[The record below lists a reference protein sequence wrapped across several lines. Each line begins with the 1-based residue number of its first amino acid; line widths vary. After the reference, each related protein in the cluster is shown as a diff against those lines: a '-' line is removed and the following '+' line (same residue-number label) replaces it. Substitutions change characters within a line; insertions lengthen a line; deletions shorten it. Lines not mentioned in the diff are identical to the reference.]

1 MRALFELH
9 DVSGKNLARRVALG
23 IESRIN
29 LTYHYTGEKYVIVL
43 KKLMDH
49 FRAGEIKFDDFLEV
63 ARCPFE
69 HFGKTLEYNF

>member
-1 MRALFELH
+1 MKGLFEPF
-9 DVSGKNLARRVALG
+9 DTSGRNLARRVALG

-29 LTYHYTGEKYVIVL
+29 LTYHYTGEKYVIIL

-49 FRAGEIKFDDFLEV
+49 FRAGEIKFEDFLEI

-69 HFGKTLEYNF
+69 